1 MEIQIEFGGFYG
13 YHEEYINDRLHDWGD
28 VDCEYVDWNATF
40 KDYAEN
46 WLHRF
51 NMFCDLSLEFVG
63 IDSPKFYNFRTDR
76 IIAKVNNANINDL
89 MLFIVDDEFKE
100 WANPQLKS
108 YDGFISFY
116 NGIDDLIERAEN
128 DDDDKAILLGMVC
141 NYLIELNEVNEHI
154 YELEYDIIELNDKLV
169 ENE

>member
-13 YHEEYINDRLHDWGD
+13 YHDDYMVDRCDSFGIDIGAVNWHRTLVEYSVAWVHRFTNMTGIELFFIGLDSPRYYNYRTDVILAKILPDVAQHLTTYIN
-28 VDCEYVDWNATF
+28 
-40 KDYAEN
+40 
-46 WLHRF
+46 
-51 NMFCDLSLEFVG
+51 
-63 IDSPKFYNFRTDR
+63 
-76 IIAKVNNANINDL
+76 
-89 MLFIVDDEFKE
+89 DEFKE
-100 WANPQLKS
+100 WANPQLTS
-108 YDGFISFY
+108 CSGFHSFY

-141 NYLIELNEVNEHI
+141 NYLIELNEVNEDI